1 VATYL
6 DTVGRDQ
13 SVDLFTGSGRRN
25 NPREATVGVNIQAMK
40 QSERERERGG
50 HLENA
55 ETGGK
60 DSELTTVVLRRE

>member
-25 NPREATVGVNIQAMK
+25 NPREATVGGEYTSDETERA
-40 QSERERERGG
+40 RERERGT
-50 HLENA
+50 L
-55 ETGGK
+55 GK
-60 DSELTTVVLRRE
+60 C